1 LKSRKFSGRLIL
13 RGACATVLATATAA
27 LLGATPAAASTKY
40 TCNTGYA
47 GECTTESLK
56 PYYNGPNDGVF
67 YIGAGAASNNVILEV
82 VEQGTDVVHTKYI
95 VPKNTTWHDYRGG
108 FNPNKYYY
116 LRVGSKGWNTGSNM
130 VVGSIEDRPL

>member
-1 LKSRKFSGRLIL
+1 
-13 RGACATVLATATAA
+13 LADTSDRAVASPSHA
-27 LLGATPAAASTKY
+27 YTPFHARS
-40 TCNTGYA
+40 
-47 GECTTESLK
+47 
-56 PYYNGPNDGVF
+56 GVF